1 MIFEQLFNV
10 FLNFLSLFSNPI
22 FLISAIIIVF
32 VLIKKNKDYKKTSYY
47 QITKLPYFSLRN
59 NLGKYGEYLT
69 YKYLKSFEEKGAK
82 FLFNVYIP
90 KSNGETTEIDVLM
103 ISPKGIFVF
112 ESKNY
117 SGWIF
122 GDEKQKNWYQ
132 TLPQGKNR
140 THKEHF
146 FNPVMQ
152 NRAHINHL
160 KEFIGQEIPLR
171 SIIVFSDRCTLKSVK
186 IYSSDISVINRYC
199 VSKVVTDICK
209 QIENDLL
216 TEIDID
222 IIYGKLYPYT
232 QVDETTKLQH
242 VESINLTKTT
252 TKQVNI
258 MSSIANSQNKTEDI
272 FVQNQD
278 IIMAETGDI
287 PIQKTPIETAVGQTV
302 LKCPKCNSNLIFR
315 TATKGPNRGNKFFGC
330 SNYPKC
336 KYIQNI

>member
-1 MIFEQLFNV
+1 MFFQQLFNS
-10 FLNFLSLFSNPI
+10 FGDLPSLFLNPI
-22 FLISAIIIVF
+22 FLISAIIIIF

-47 QITKLPYFSLRN
+47 KITNLPYFSLRN
-59 NLGKYGEYLT
+59 DLGKYGEYLT
-69 YKYLKSFEEKGAK
+69 YKYLKSFEENGAK

-90 KSNGETTEIDVLM
+90 KNNCETTEIDVLM
-103 ISPKGIFVF
+103 ISSKGIFVF

-122 GDEKQKNWYQ
+122 GDEKHKHWYQ

-160 KEFIGQEIPLR
+160 KNFIGQEIPVR

-186 IYSSDISVINRYC
+186 IYSNAISVINRC
-199 VSKVVTDICK
+199 NVSSIVADICK

-216 TEIDID
+216 TQTDID
-222 IIYGKLYPYT
+222 IIYNKLYPYT
-232 QVDETTKLQH
+232 QVDETTKMQH
-242 VESINLTKTT
+242 VESINNLTKTT
-252 TKQVNI
+252 NKQTT
-258 MSSIANSQNKTEDI
+258 SSITTSQNKTEDI
-272 FVQNQD
+272 FVQSDYNNID
-278 IIMAETGDI
+278 ETGDI
-287 PIQKTPIETAVGQTV
+287 QTEVTPTETTVGQKA
-302 LKCPKCNSNLIFR
+302 LKCPKCNSNLILR
-315 TATKGPNRGNKFFGC
+315 TATKGANRGNKFWGC

-336 KYIQNI
+336 KYIQNL